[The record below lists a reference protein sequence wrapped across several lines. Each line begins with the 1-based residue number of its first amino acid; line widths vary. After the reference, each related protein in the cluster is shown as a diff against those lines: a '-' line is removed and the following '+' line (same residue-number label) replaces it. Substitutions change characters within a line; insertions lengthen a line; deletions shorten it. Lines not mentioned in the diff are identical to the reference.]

1 MIFDVIN
8 NIPVI
13 TPEALFSIKVFRD
26 IWDSDTTADKFK
38 AQKELAYVYHMCDS
52 KSVFKNLS
60 KKDKKDAIV
69 QELFD
74 GVFVEDELIQEA
86 IKTYKKLTETPALR
100 LLRSSIM
107 ACDKLS
113 EYFEEVDFILKDS
126 NNKPLFTAKDV
137 AINLEKVGNIRESL
151 IKLEQAVQKEEE
163 KAPKIRKGVTPNM
176 FDSDV

>member
-1 MIFDVIN
+1 MIFDIQN

-13 TPEALFSIKVFRD
+13 TPEALFSIQVFRD
-26 IWDSDTTADKFK
+26 IWDDDEDDNKYR

-60 KKDKKDAIV
+60 KADKKEAV
-69 QELFD
+69 TQELFS
-74 GVFVEDELIQEA
+74 GVFVESELIQEA

-100 LLRSSIM
+100 LLRSSVN

-113 EYFEEVDFILKDS
+113 EYFEEVDFLLKDG
-126 NNKPLFTAKDV
+126 NGKALFTAKDV

-176 FDSDV
+176 FDSD

>member
-8 NIPVI
+8 NLPVV
-13 TPEALFSIKVFRD
+13 TPEALFSVKVFKD
-26 IWDSDTTADKFK
+26 IWDRDETQEKYR
-38 AQKELAYVYHMCDS
+38 AQKELAYIYHTCDS

-60 KKDKKDAIV
+60 KKDKKEAIT

-74 GVFVEDELIQEA
+74 GIFVEDDLIQEG

-100 LLRSSIM
+100 LLRSSIN

-113 EYFEEVDFILKDS
+113 EYFEDVDFLLKDG

-137 AINLEKVGNIRESL
+137 ATNLEKVGNIRESL

-176 FDSDV
+176 FDSE